1 MDRPTGLLLVSACEM
16 LAAMIVEK
24 VSVENP
30 LRAIFSLNTFA
41 EHLCRPIGGKAAI
54 LETPLAA
61 RRRRSP
67 SPPLAAGFVGF
78 EATALAGF
86 ARCAA
91 G

>member
-61 RRRRSP
+61 RRSP
-67 SPPLAAGFVGF
+67 PPLAV
-78 EATALAGF
+78 
-86 ARCAA
+86 AA
-91 G
+91 ASGGLCWL

>member
-54 LETPLAA
+54 FETPLAA
-61 RRRRSP
+61 RRSP

-78 EATALAGF
+78 EAAALAGF